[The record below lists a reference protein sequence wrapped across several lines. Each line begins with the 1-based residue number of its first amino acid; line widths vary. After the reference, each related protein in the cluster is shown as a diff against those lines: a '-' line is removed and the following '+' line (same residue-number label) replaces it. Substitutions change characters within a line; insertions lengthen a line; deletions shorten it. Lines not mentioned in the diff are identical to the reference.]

1 MTNPSSPPGRGQ
13 PKNAAPAAKTKGP
26 SSFGEIDLGAE
37 EAPSG
42 LDLETGAKQEY
53 EADELVDLPTA
64 KKSQP
69 ASKRVPINYKSG
81 AQAKPE
87 AADAEEQLPAVP
99 RKPGAGQAAP
109 ARPKPAAPAEPAAPA
124 RAQARPRPPRP
135 EEPPEPKRSYAKEI
149 KIALIVLVCLGL
161 IGGGVFGFLKW
172 REGVRLAEEAQM
184 NALNKGS
191 LDSLKNDSL
200 NKGKLGT

>member
-1 MTNPSSPPGRGQ
+1 MSDPSSPAGRGQ
-13 PKNAAPAAKTKGP
+13 PKSAAPAAAPKGP
-26 SSFGEIDLGAE
+26 SSFGELDLGVE
-37 EAPSG
+37 ETPSG
-42 LDLETGAKQEY
+42 LDLDTGGGSAAKQEY

-64 KKSQP
+64 KKPPP
-69 ASKRVPINYKSG
+69 ASRRVPINYGTAAK
-81 AQAKPE
+81 AQPE
-87 AADAEEQLPAVP
+87 GEERPAA
-99 RKPGAGQAAP
+99 RS
-109 ARPKPAAPAEPAAPA
+109 KPAAPAEPAAPA

-135 EEPPEPKRSYAKEI
+135 EEPPEPKRSYAREI
-149 KIALIVLVCLGL
+149 KIAILVIVCLGL
-161 IGGGVFGFLKW
+161 IGGGVYGFLEW

>member
-13 PKNAAPAAKTKGP
+13 PKKAVPPAAPKGP

-37 EAPSG
+37 GEDPGG
-42 LDLETGAKQEY
+42 LDLDTGGGSAAKQEY
-53 EADELVDLPTA
+53 SPDELVDLPTA
-64 KKSQP
+64 KKAQP
-69 ASKRVPINYKSG
+69 ANRRVPINYGTAGKAKAEGKAEPAAS
-81 AQAKPE
+81 AQ
-87 AADAEEQLPAVP
+87 
-99 RKPGAGQAAP
+99 
-109 ARPKPAAPAEPAAPA
+109 PKPAAPAEPAAPA

-149 KIALIVLVCLGL
+149 KIAVIVIVCLGL